1 MGKRKNK
8 IMPGFKTQA
17 RIHWE
22 VGGELPQSRG
32 SYLTHSSIPTPST

>member
-1 MGKRKNK
+1 MSERKNK
-8 IMPGFKTQA
+8 IMLGFKTQA

-32 SYLTHSSIPTPST
+32 SILLFYPQT